1 MPSYEENAAKRSN
14 DMFEELK
21 QNKGKLIQDNYKE
34 DLLLFPVLWQM
45 MTVNLYKKKSRLLKK
60 GN

>member
-14 DMFEELK
+14 DMFDELK

-34 DLLLFPVLWQM
+34 DLLLFSVLWQM
-45 MTVNLYKKKSRLLKK
+45 MTEDLYKKKFRLLKK